1 MKIQTLVLSLTLFS
15 SVALSST
22 LIDVS
27 KVAGKT
33 QDQVTELLG
42 QPTNCSKSK
51 YGQKCSYSV
60 AETEI
65 VFIKGKA
72 DWITVEGID
81 NIPFNSNALKSIG
94 IAPTKPNFENNF
106 TLRWSSIQGLK
117 EVSIFKGAKNS
128 DYAYIKAFT
137 K

>member
-15 SVALSST
+15 SVALSSP
-22 LIDVS
+22 LIDVA
-27 KVAGKT
+27 KVAGKI
-33 QDQVTELLG
+33 QSQVAELLG

-65 VFIKGKA
+65 VFINGKA
-72 DWITVEGID
+72 DWITIEGID
-81 NIPFNSNALKSIG
+81 NIPFNRNVLKSIG
-94 IAPTKPNFENNF
+94 ISPTKPNFKNNF

-117 EVSIFKGAKNS
+117 EVSIFKGATNS
-128 DYAYIKAFT
+128 DYAYIKVFT

>member
-1 MKIQTLVLSLTLFS
+1 MKIQILVLSLSLFS
-15 SVALSST
+15 TMSFSST
-22 LIDVS
+22 LIDVV
-27 KVAGKT
+27 KIAGKS
-33 QDQVTELLG
+33 QDQVAEILG
-42 QPTNCSKSK
+42 KATSCSKGK

-65 VFIKGKA
+65 VFINGKA

-81 NIPFNSNALKSIG
+81 NVPFSNDALKSIG
-94 IAPTKPNFENNF
+94 LTPTIPNFKNNF
-106 TLRWSSIQGLK
+106 TLRWLSIQGLG
-117 EVSIFKGAKNS
+117 EVTIFKGATNS

>member
-1 MKIQTLVLSLTLFS
+1 MKIQALALSLTLFS
-15 SVALSST
+15 SVAFSST
-22 LIDVS
+22 LIDVI
-27 KVAGKT
+27 KIAGKN
-33 QDQVTELLG
+33 QSQVAEILG
-42 QPTNCSKSK
+42 KPSNCSKSK

-81 NIPFNSNALKSIG
+81 NVPFNRNALKSIG
-94 IAPTKPNFENNF
+94 LSPTKPSFKNNF

-117 EVSIFKGAKNS
+117 QVSVFKGATNS

>member
-1 MKIQTLVLSLTLFS
+1 MRIQTLVLSLTLFS

-22 LIDVS
+22 LIDVV
-27 KVAGKT
+27 KVAGKN
-33 QDQVTELLG
+33 QSQVAELLG
-42 QPTNCSKSK
+42 QPTNCTKNK
-51 YGQKCSYSV
+51 YGQKCSYSL

-65 VFIKGKA
+65 VFINGKA
-72 DWITVEGID
+72 DWITIEGID
-81 NIPFNSNALKSIG
+81 NIPFDSNALESIG
-94 IAPTKPNFENNF
+94 IPPTKPSFKNNT

-117 EVSIFKGAKNS
+117 EVLIFKGATNS